1 MARGEGGWQENL
13 PPVGGGGIRKF
24 AGGIFL
30 LGGENLRIDFDDLK
44 LFLR

>member
-1 MARGEGGWQENL
+1 MARRGRRISPQW
-13 PPVGGGGIRKF
+13 GGGIRKF

-44 LFLR
+44 LFQR